1 MRELGIILIALVM
14 FFAGL
19 ILLVKGADFL
29 IDGAESLA
37 VRAGVSPTTIGL
49 TVVAFGTSL
58 PELLVTTEAYRLG
71 DYAIGTGNIVG
82 SNIVNIGLILALGY
96 IIMPASGSTAE
107 SRHHLIINSILIFG
121 AALAFALLSLRG
133 FFDRLTGIVFL
144 GLFSAMLFWIWRSGE
159 GPDLLSETHA
169 RHPLVMTGAGLV
181 MVFLG
186 AHLLLTGAVEIAE
199 ILAIPQAVIGLS
211 LVAVGTALPELATT
225 LVAIGKK
232 STGVAV
238 GNILGSNILNILF
251 ILGINSLFFTIP
263 AADPRDTLVMLGFTL
278 AIFPL
283 FIRNDRVRQVW
294 GCLLLGAYL
303 VYILLL
309 YGIV

>member
-1 MRELGIILIALVM
+1 M
-14 FFAGL
+14 FCAGL

-37 VRAGVSPTTIGL
+37 VRSGVSPATIGL

-58 PELLVTTEAYRLG
+58 PELVVTTEAYRLG
-71 DYAIGTGNIVG
+71 DFAIGTGNIVG
-82 SNIVNIGLILALGY
+82 SNIVNIGLILALGF
-96 IIMPASGSTAE
+96 IIMPGSCTAPASRT
-107 SRHHLIINSILIFG
+107 RMIVNSIFTLL
-121 AALAFALLSLRG
+121 AAVVFALFSLRG
-133 FFDRLTGIVFL
+133 FFDGLTGIVFL
-144 GLFSAMLFWIWRSGE
+144 GLFFGMLSWMWRSKE
-159 GPDLLSETHA
+159 GPELPSDTHS
-169 RHPLVMTGAGLV
+169 RHPFALTGAGLV

-186 AHLLLTGAVEIAE
+186 AHFLLIGAVGIAE
-199 ILAIPQAVIGLS
+199 ILAIPQEVIGLS

-232 STGVAV
+232 SAGVAV
-238 GNILGSNILNILF
+238 GNILGSNIFNILF

-283 FIRNDRVRQVW
+283 FIHNIRVRQAW
-294 GCLLLGAYL
+294 GALLLGGYL
-303 VYILLL
+303 LYILIL